1 MIKGLI
7 FDLDGVLVDTKGI
20 HYQALNEALLKVKAK
35 NIISFDD
42 HSKNFD
48 GLPTSKKLI
57 ILHKRSWIKK
67 NEFEKI
73 KKIKQQL
80 TEKILKKKIKKNAQ
94 IIKLFKIFK
103 KKYKIGVATN
113 AVRSTLDICLSNL
126 NIKKY
131 VDFSIS
137 NEEVL
142 NSKPH
147 PEIYLRSLIKM
158 NLKPKETLVIEDSYF
173 GRRSAQ
179 ESGCYLYPVKSIQE
193 VNLTK
198 INRFIKNLS
207 SNKEISITKWVDPK
221 LNILIP
227 MAGEGS
233 RFKEAGFF
241 FPKPIIEVLNKPMIQ
256 WVIDSL
262 NIEANYIFLIQK
274 KHQEKFNI
282 KSMLK
287 ILQPNCKVVE
297 IDKLT
302 EGAAC
307 TTLLAKKYI
316 NNSNSLIIAN
326 SDQYIKWN
334 SSQSLY
340 NFITKKIDG
349 GILTFNSVHP
359 KWSYAKCDDNS
370 NVIEVAE
377 KKVISNNA
385 TVGVYFWKK
394 GSDYV
399 KYANQMIK
407 KNIRVN
413 NEFYVCPV
421 FNEAIKD
428 AKNIKIEKVDEMH
441 GLGTP
446 EDLSNFLNYIQI
458 NK

>member
-1 MIKGLI
+1 LG
-7 FDLDGVLVDTKGI
+7 
-20 HYQALNEALLKVKAK
+20 
-35 NIISFDD
+35 
-42 HSKNFD
+42 
-48 GLPTSKKLI
+48 
-57 ILHKRSWIKK
+57 
-67 NEFEKI
+67 
-73 KKIKQQL
+73 
-80 TEKILKKKIKKNAQ
+80 LKKYI
-94 IIKLFKIFK
+94 
-103 KKYKIGVATN
+103 
-113 AVRSTLDICLSNL
+113 
-126 NIKKY
+126 
-131 VDFSIS
+131 DFSIS

-147 PEIYLRSLIKM
+147 PEIYLRSLIKLD
-158 NLKPKETLVIEDSYF
+158 LKPKETLIIEDSYF
-173 GRRSAQ
+173 GRKAAQ
-179 ESGCYLYPVKSIQE
+179 ESGCHLYPVKSLKE
-193 VNLTK
+193 VNLTN
-198 INRFIKNLS
+198 INRFLKLMFLD
-207 SNKEISITKWVDPK
+207 KTTSITKWVDPK

-233 RFKEAGFF
+233 RFREAGFF

-256 WVIDSL
+256 WVIESL
-262 NIEANYIFLIQK
+262 NIDANYIFLIQK

-287 ILQPNCKVVE
+287 LLQPNCKIIE
-297 IDKLT
+297 IDKIT

-316 NNSNSLIIAN
+316 NNNEPLIIAN

-334 SSQSLY
+334 SSQSIY
-340 NFITKKIDG
+340 NFITRKIDG
-349 GILTFNSVHP
+349 SILTFNSIHP
-359 KWSYAKCDDNS
+359 KWSYAKCDENL
-370 NVIEVAE
+370 NVVKVAE
-377 KKVISNNA
+377 KEVISNNA

-428 AKNIKIEKVDEMH
+428 SKIIKIEKVDEMH

-446 EDLSNFLNYIQI
+446 EDLSNFLSFLQTKNS
-458 NK
+458 